1 MFMHIIKFID
11 ANKCF
16 LKTVTIVRGYL
27 FNHSNTNMNFIT
39 ISVFSLFFSILKQYR
54 TYMHIKHGTVL
65 VTTVFIYL
73 KLATL
78 VATENGNKAANR
90 QAVSTKV

>member
-11 ANKCF
+11 ANKYF

-54 TYMHIKHGTVL
+54 TYMPI
-65 VTTVFIYL
+65 
-73 KLATL
+73 
-78 VATENGNKAANR
+78 
-90 QAVSTKV
+90 

>member
-1 MFMHIIKFID
+1 MHI
-11 ANKCF
+11 
-16 LKTVTIVRGYL
+16 
-27 FNHSNTNMNFIT
+27 
-39 ISVFSLFFSILKQYR
+39 KQYR